1 MGGDTLRADGVVTV
15 GDIVTGGD
23 VTGSDDVA
31 RESDDIPA
39 TVDSS
44 GSGGCPT
51 HTPASAATVHA

>member
-1 MGGDTLRADGVVTV
+1 VTV

-23 VTGSDDVA
+23 VTGIDDVA

>member
-15 GDIVTGGD
+15 GDVTG
-23 VTGSDDVA
+23 TDDVA
-31 RESDDIPA
+31 RESDDTPA